1 MAPPYPASTGLAS
14 LDRVVEGLRP
24 GDNVVWQVDS
34 VEDYVPFVRPFVAD
48 ALRAGKR
55 LVYFRFARHAP
66 LVDEGA
72 GAEVHRLSP
81 AVGFESF
88 TTSIHQVIE
97 QAGPGAY
104 YVFDCLSD
112 LAADWYSDLMLGNFF
127 MVTCPYLYELDTV
140 TYFAL
145 LRDSHSHEAVDS
157 IRNTTQLLLDVFRRG
172 DQTYVHPL
180 KVFARHSPTMYLPHA
195 QEADGFRPLT
205 ESAVLSEVLADLA
218 ERRLDAVARHDLWDR
233 RFQQARDALEAVRA
247 GAAPEAEAR
256 AHFDHLLRMMLTRDE
271 RVAELAGRW
280 LDLTGLLAIRRR
292 MIGTGLV
299 GGKAVG
305 MLLARAIL
313 VRSDPRWARRLEPH
327 DSWFVGSD
335 VFYTYL
341 VRNGCWRARREQRSA
356 ETFLEGA
363 ADARERILGGLF
375 PEFILRQFRAMLEY
389 YGQSP
394 IIVRSSSLL
403 EDGFGNAFTGKYDS
417 VFCPNQ
423 GSPAE
428 RLDAFLAAVRQV
440 YASAMSEEA
449 LRYREHRGLLDRDEQ
464 MAILVQRVS
473 GAIHGGLFFPQV
485 AGVALSY
492 NPWAWNPGID
502 PQAGMIRL
510 VFGLGT
516 RAVDRSDDDY
526 TRVVALNAPLTRPE
540 ASLDEVTEHAQ
551 RRVDLIDLEA
561 NRFDSRRFDEL
572 ARGLADLPVDLFA
585 TTRRDGPPVLTFDK
599 LLAATPFVDDV
610 RAMVRTLADAYRYPV
625 DVEFT
630 ANFLPGGR
638 FRLNLVQCRP
648 LQVKEGGVATPPP
661 GGPAGAGGP
670 AREPRAGGGPEHQR
684 AGRPG
689 DLRRPGRVRPA
700 GGERPVRG
708 RPGGRA
714 AHPPR
719 AGRAPADPA
728 PRPGA
733 VGDEHDPTRR
743 ADVVRRDPAGVGHLR
758 GGEDRHEGGPG
769 RLARLALLQRPRR
782 VEHALPRRLPGPPR
796 LPARRDPAP
805 LRAEPA
811 RRPPARGRPP
821 GGDRARGGL
830 PAARGRAVALAQ
842 RGLREA
848 GGPLLPRAPGG
859 GAGGA
864 RALASPLPL
873 SPRRGGGGSR
883 RGGRTP
889 LSAGSPA

>member
-34 VEDYVPFVRPFVAD
+34 VEDYPPFVRPFVAD
-48 ALRAGKR
+48 ALARGKR

-66 LVDEGA
+66 LVDDGA
-72 GAEVHRLSP
+72 GAEIHRLSP

-97 QAGPGAY
+97 EAGPGAY

-145 LRDSHSHEAVDS
+145 LRDRHSHEAVDS
-157 IRNTTQLLLDVFRRG
+157 IRNTTQLLVDVFAREGQR
-172 DQTYVHPL
+172 YVHPL

-195 QEADGFRPLT
+195 QEGGGFRPLT
-205 ESAVLSEVLADLA
+205 ESGVLAEVLSELA

-233 RFQQARDALEAVRA
+233 KFQQARDALDAVRA
-247 GAAPEAEAR
+247 DAAPASEAR

-271 RVAELAGRW
+271 RLADLASRW
-280 LDLTGLLAIRRR
+280 LDLPALLAIRRR

-305 MLLARAIL
+305 MLVARAIL
-313 VRSDPRWARRLEPH
+313 AKSDPRWPRRLEPH

-356 ETFLEGA
+356 ATFLTRA
-363 ADARERILGGLF
+363 AEARGRILAGVF

-423 GSPAE
+423 GSPDE
-428 RLDAFLAAVRQV
+428 RLEAFLAAVRRI

-464 MAILVQRVS
+464 MAVLVQRVS
-473 GAIHGGLFFPQV
+473 GAVHGDLYFPQA

-516 RAVDRSDDDY
+516 REVDRADDDY

-540 ASLDEVTEHAQ
+540 TSLDEVTEHAQ
-551 RRVDLIDLEA
+551 RRVDLIDLA
-561 NRFDSRRFDEL
+561 MNRFDSRPFAEL
-572 ARGLADLPVDLFA
+572 APQLEDVPVELFA
-585 TTRRDGPPVLTFDK
+585 TPRRDRTPVLTFDK
-599 LLAATPFVDDV
+599 LLAATPFVEDV

-630 ANFLPGGR
+630 ANFLPGGP

-648 LQVKEGGVATPPP
+648 LQVKEGGVAAPPP
-661 GGPAGAGGP
+661 TGLPEGAVVLASRGPVVGQSTSAPVDRVIFVDPDAYDRLGQADRYEVARVVGRLTRLEPAGHRRILLLGP
-670 AREPRAGGGPEHQR
+670 GRWGTSTVALGVPTSFAEIQR
-684 AGRPG
+684 VSAIVEIVKPGMKVVPDVSLGSHFFNDLVESSLLYLALFPGRPG
-689 DLRRPGRVRPA
+689 HAL
-700 GGERPVRG
+700 GE
-708 RPGGRA
+708 A
-714 AHPPR
+714 L
-719 AGRAPADPA
+719 
-728 PRPGA
+728 
-733 VGDEHDPTRR
+733 
-743 ADVVRRDPAGVGHLR
+743 LR
-758 GGEDRHEGGPG
+758 GAPN
-769 RLARLALLQRPRR
+769 RLPELLPDDARLAPVVR
-782 VEHALPRRLPGPPR
+782 VVDFPLPG
-796 LPARRDPAP
+796 D
-805 LRAEPA
+805 
-811 RRPPARGRPP
+811 
-821 GGDRARGGL
+821 
-830 PAARGRAVALAQ
+830 
-842 RGLREA
+842 
-848 GGPLLPRAPGG
+848 PRALWLNADCVRQEALCYV
-859 GAGGA
+859 GAPPVA
-864 RALASPLPL
+864 ERPMFAD
-873 SPRRGGGGSR
+873 
-883 RGGRTP
+883 
-889 LSAGSPA
+889 

>member
-34 VEDYVPFVRPFVAD
+34 VDDYVPFVRPFVRD
-48 ALRAGKR
+48 ALAAGKR
-55 LVYFRFARHAP
+55 LVYFRFARHAA
-66 LVDEGA
+66 LVEEGT

-97 QAGPGAY
+97 EAGPGAY

-157 IRNTTQLLLDVFRRG
+157 IRNTTQLLVDVFRRG
-172 DQTYVHPL
+172 GLTYVHPL
-180 KVFARHSPTMYLPHA
+180 KVHARHSPTMYLPHA
-195 QEADGFRPLT
+195 QAGDEFRPLT

-233 RFQQARDALEAVRA
+233 RFQQARDALDAVRA

-256 AHFDHLLRMMLTRDE
+256 EHFDHLLRMMLTRDE

-280 LDLTGLLAIRRR
+280 LDLPGLLAIRRR

-305 MLLARAIL
+305 MLIARAIL

-327 DSWFVGSD
+327 DSWFAGSD

-356 ETFLEGA
+356 ETFLDGA
-363 ADARERILGGLF
+363 ADARERILNGVF

-428 RLDAFLAAVRQV
+428 RLEAFLAAVRRV

-492 NPWAWNPGID
+492 NPWAWNPSID

-540 ASLDEVTEHAQ
+540 TTLDEVTEHAQ

-572 ARGLADLPVDLFA
+572 ARTVADLPVDLFA
-585 TTRRDGPPVLTFDK
+585 TARPGGPPVLTFDK

-610 RAMVRTLADAYRYPV
+610 RAMVRTLADAYAYPV

-630 ANFLPGGR
+630 ANFLPGGQ

-661 GGPAGAGGP
+661 ANLPEQAILLASRGPVVGQSTSAPVDRVIYVDPDAYDRLASSDRYEVARVVGRLTRLEPAG
-670 AREPRAGGGPEHQR
+670 
-684 AGRPG
+684 
-689 DLRRPGRVRPA
+689 RRRI
-700 GGERPVRG
+700 
-708 RPGGRA
+708 
-714 AHPPR
+714 
-719 AGRAPADPA
+719 
-728 PRPGA
+728 
-733 VGDEHDPTRR
+733 
-743 ADVVRRDPAGVGHLR
+743 LLL
-758 GGEDRHEGGPG
+758 GPG
-769 RLARLALLQRPRR
+769 RWGTSTIQLGVPTSFAEIQRVSAICEVVKAGMKVVPDVSLGSHFFNDLVESNMLYLAVYPDRPGYRLAEGLLRSEPN
-782 VEHALPRRLPGPPR
+782 RLAEL
-796 LPARRDPAP
+796 LPADARIAEIVRVVDFP
-805 LRAEPA
+805 LRGDGRSLWLDADCVRQEALCYLAPPAAVEPEPA
-811 RRPPARGRPP
+811 FA
-821 GGDRARGGL
+821 D
-830 PAARGRAVALAQ
+830 
-842 RGLREA
+842 
-848 GGPLLPRAPGG
+848 
-859 GAGGA
+859 
-864 RALASPLPL
+864 
-873 SPRRGGGGSR
+873 
-883 RGGRTP
+883 
-889 LSAGSPA
+889 

>member
-34 VEDYVPFVRPFVAD
+34 VDDYVPFVRPFVRD
-48 ALRAGKR
+48 ALAAGKR
-55 LVYFRFARHAP
+55 LVYFRFARHAA
-66 LVDEGA
+66 LVEEGT

-97 QAGPGAY
+97 EAGPGAY

-157 IRNTTQLLLDVFRRG
+157 IRNTTQLLVDVFRRG
-172 DQTYVHPL
+172 GLTYVHPL
-180 KVFARHSPTMYLPHA
+180 KVHARHSPTMYLPHA
-195 QEADGFRPLT
+195 QAGDEFRPLT

-233 RFQQARDALEAVRA
+233 RFQQARDALDAVRA

-256 AHFDHLLRMMLTRDE
+256 EHFDHLLRMMLTRDE

-280 LDLTGLLAIRRR
+280 LDLPGLLAIRRR

-313 VRSDPRWARRLEPH
+313 VRSDPRWAHRLEPH
-327 DSWFVGSD
+327 DSWFAGSD

-356 ETFLEGA
+356 ETFLDGA
-363 ADARERILGGLF
+363 ADARERILSGVF

-428 RLDAFLAAVRQV
+428 RLEAFLAAVRRV

-492 NPWAWNPGID
+492 NPWAWNPSID

-540 ASLDEVTEHAQ
+540 TTLDEVTEHAQ

-572 ARGLADLPVDLFA
+572 ARTVADLPVDLFA
-585 TTRRDGPPVLTFDK
+585 TARPGGPPVLTFDK

-610 RAMVRTLADAYRYPV
+610 RAMVRTLADAYAYPV

-630 ANFLPGGR
+630 ANFLPGGQ

-661 GGPAGAGGP
+661 ANLPEQAILLASRGPVVGQSTSAPVDRVIYVDPDAYDRLASSDRYEVARVVGRLTRLEPAG
-670 AREPRAGGGPEHQR
+670 
-684 AGRPG
+684 
-689 DLRRPGRVRPA
+689 RRRI
-700 GGERPVRG
+700 
-708 RPGGRA
+708 
-714 AHPPR
+714 
-719 AGRAPADPA
+719 
-728 PRPGA
+728 
-733 VGDEHDPTRR
+733 
-743 ADVVRRDPAGVGHLR
+743 LLL
-758 GGEDRHEGGPG
+758 GPG
-769 RLARLALLQRPRR
+769 RWGTSTIQLGVPTSFAEIQRVSAICEVVKAGMKVVPDVSLGSHFFNDLVESNMLYLAVYPDRPGNRLAEGLLRSEPNRLA
-782 VEHALPRRLPGPPR
+782 ELLPGD
-796 LPARRDPAP
+796 ARIAEIVRVVDFP
-805 LRAEPA
+805 LRGDGRSLWLDADCVRQEALCYLAPPAAVEPA
-811 RRPPARGRPP
+811 FE
-821 GGDRARGGL
+821 D
-830 PAARGRAVALAQ
+830 
-842 RGLREA
+842 
-848 GGPLLPRAPGG
+848 
-859 GAGGA
+859 
-864 RALASPLPL
+864 
-873 SPRRGGGGSR
+873 
-883 RGGRTP
+883 
-889 LSAGSPA
+889 